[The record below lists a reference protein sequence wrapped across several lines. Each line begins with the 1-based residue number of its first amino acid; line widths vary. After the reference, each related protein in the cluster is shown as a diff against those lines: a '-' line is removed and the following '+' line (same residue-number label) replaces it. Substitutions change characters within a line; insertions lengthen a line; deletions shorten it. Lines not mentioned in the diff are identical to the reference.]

1 MRWHYRIQEIHS
13 FIADAMLGKIT
24 RKLRILGF
32 DTIFIRDIEDNEILD
47 LLFQTERI
55 LLTADKAL
63 FYRSKKYNLLSI
75 FLNKNTEIENL
86 VIIFRYLNIK
96 NINLNSNYYRCS
108 ICNNRLTII
117 ENPDTIKK
125 EIHEKI
131 FESNTNFF
139 KCYGCNKLYWCGSH
153 IKKISLLIEK
163 INDILNLSDV

>member
-1 MRWHYRIQEIHS
+1 MAWYYRIQEIHS

-63 FYRSKKYNLLSI
+63 FYRSTKYNLLSI

-86 VIIFRYLNIK
+86 VIIFRYLKIK

-108 ICNNRLTII
+108 ICNTKLTII